1 MGHGMRL
8 TVGAFTELPQ
18 AEAWLCRF
26 LAGCPP
32 GGLLD
37 LSVPPS
43 HHLYMRM
50 SAGFMSQGDCKRSA
64 SQHVESPG
72 GARLGSS

>member
-1 MGHGMRL
+1 MGHRMWL

-32 GGLLD
+32 RGLLD

-43 HHLYMRM
+43 HHLYVRM
-50 SAGFMSQGDCKRSA
+50 SAGFMSQGVCKPSA
-64 SQHVESPG
+64 SQRV
-72 GARLGSS
+72 